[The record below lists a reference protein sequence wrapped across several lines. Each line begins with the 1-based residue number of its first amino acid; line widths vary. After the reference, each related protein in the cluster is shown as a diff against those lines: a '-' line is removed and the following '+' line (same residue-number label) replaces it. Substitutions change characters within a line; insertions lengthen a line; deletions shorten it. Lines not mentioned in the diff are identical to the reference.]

1 MNNEWINEAL
11 KDDKDVEAV
20 ISLDEELI
28 AEREDIL
35 ELIGLVDEGL

>member
-11 KDDKDVEAV
+11 KDDKDVEDV
-20 ISLDEELI
+20 ISLDKELI